1 MSRWAR
7 ALPAAAVIACGG
19 RPDVPLSLH
28 GFAGSELAAAV
39 PKPDF
44 QFRDSR
50 GHPFR
55 FDSATA
61 GKVTLLMFGYTNCPD
76 VCPVHLANL
85 AAVLDKMPEEVQ
97 RQVTVVFVTTDPARD
112 SLPVLD
118 AWVKGFDPQFIG
130 LTASDSVVT
139 AAQRE
144 VRLSPAAKAPPD
156 AAGAYA
162 VGHSSAVIAYTRD
175 GWGRVE
181 YPFGT
186 RQKEWAHDL
195 PLLVE
200 YGRASNGE
208 PGTANQ

>member
-1 MSRWAR
+1 MSWR
-7 ALPAAAVIACGG
+7 AAILLVAGAMACGV
-19 RPDVPLSLH
+19 RSDAPLSPH
-28 GFAGSELAAAV
+28 GFEGTELAAAV

-44 QFRDSR
+44 KFSDSR
-50 GHPFR
+50 GRPFR

-61 GKVTLLMFGYTNCPD
+61 GKVTLLMFGYSNCPD

-130 LTASDSVVT
+130 LTASDSVIA
-139 AAQRE
+139 AAQRS
-144 VRLSPAAKAPPD
+144 VGLLPAAKAPPD
-156 AAGAYA
+156 ANGTYT

-186 RQKEWAHDL
+186 RQKAWAHDL
-195 PLLVE
+195 PLLVG
-200 YGRASNGE
+200 YG
-208 PGTANQ
+208 Q

>member
-1 MSRWAR
+1 M
-7 ALPAAAVIACGG
+7 LPVVAAIACGA
-19 RPDVPLSLH
+19 RSDAPLSLH
-28 GFAGSELAAAV
+28 GFAGTELSTAV
-39 PKPDF
+39 AKPNL
-44 QFRDSR
+44 QFTDSR

-85 AAVLDKMPEEVQ
+85 AAVLDRMPEEVQ
-97 RQVTVVFVTTDPARD
+97 RQVIVVFVTTDPARD
-112 SLPVLD
+112 SLPALD

-130 LTASDSVVT
+130 LTASDSVIE
-139 AAQRE
+139 AAQRS
-144 VRLSPAAKAPPD
+144 VNLLPAAKTARD
-156 AAGAYA
+156 AKGAYT

-186 RQKEWAHDL
+186 RQKAWAHDL

-200 YGRASNGE
+200 YGQGSNGE
-208 PGTANQ
+208 QGTANK

>member
-1 MSRWAR
+1 MFQQLAKGWTVVACVAG
-7 ALPAAAVIACGG
+7 ALGCGG
-19 RPDVPLSLH
+19 SADIRLSRH
-28 GFAGSELAAAV
+28 GFAGTELASPV

-44 QFRDSR
+44 DFVDSR
-50 GHPFR
+50 GHSFH

-61 GKVTLLMFGYTNCPD
+61 GKVTLLFFGYSNCPD

-85 AAVLDKMPEEVQ
+85 AAVLDKMPDEVQ
-97 RQVTVVFVTTDPARD
+97 RQVTVVFVTTDPERD

-130 LTASDSVVT
+130 LSAPDSVIA
-139 AAQRE
+139 AAQRMVKLPPIE
-144 VRLSPAAKAPPD
+144 KGAPN
-156 AAGAYA
+156 GKGGYTI
-162 VGHSSAVIAYTRD
+162 GHGTAVIAYTRD

-181 YPFGT
+181 YGFGT

-200 YGRASNGE
+200 YG
-208 PGTANQ
+208 Q

>member
-1 MSRWAR
+1 MNRWVR
-7 ALPAAAVIACGG
+7 VFPVAAAIACGG

-28 GFAGSELAAAV
+28 GFAGTELTAAV
-39 PKPDF
+39 RKPGL

-61 GKVTLLMFGYTNCPD
+61 GKVTLVMFGYTNCPD

-144 VRLSPAAKAPPD
+144 VRLLPAVRAPKG
-156 AAGAYA
+156 AGGAYA

-200 YGRASNGE
+200 YG
-208 PGTANQ
+208 Q

>member
-1 MSRWAR
+1 MRRWAR
-7 ALPAAAVIACGG
+7 IFPVAAAIACGG
-19 RPDVPLSLH
+19 RTDVRLSLH
-28 GFAGSELAAAV
+28 GFAGTELTAAV
-39 PKPDF
+39 PKPGF

-61 GKVTLLMFGYTNCPD
+61 GKVTLLMFGYTSCPD

-97 RQVTVVFVTTDPARD
+97 RQVTVIFVTTDPARD

-144 VRLSPAAKAPPD
+144 VKLPPAAKVPEGSG
-156 AAGAYA
+156 GAYA

-195 PLLVE
+195 PLLVG
-200 YGRASNGE
+200 YG
-208 PGTANQ
+208 Q